1 MSLPTDPIAVFDSG
15 IGGISVLRH
24 LLTLL
29 PHENYIYLGD
39 SANAP
44 YGEKR
49 VSEVREL
56 TFSRVEELL
65 GKGAKA
71 VVIACNTATSA
82 AASELRAA
90 YPDTV
95 IVGIE
100 PALKPAAAWQ
110 SGATVLVMATPMTLR
125 EEKFLL
131 LRQKWSGDARV
142 IELPCYGL
150 AEMIEQGITEGP
162 ELEAYLDR
170 VFREVPR
177 QKVTAVVL
185 GCTHY
190 PHVRSAIAAY
200 FEPSVRIFDGGE
212 GTARETCRRL
222 QEASLLNPGQSP
234 GRVEIINTGSPELAE
249 LCYRLLREN
258 ENAASNSLP

>member
-1 MSLPTDPIAVFDSG
+1 MPVPSDPIAVFDSG

-44 YGEKR
+44 YGEKS
-49 VSEVREL
+49 VSLVREL
-56 TFSRVEELL
+56 AFARVEELL
-65 GKGAKA
+65 RSGAKA

-82 AASELRAA
+82 AAAELRAA

-100 PALKPAAAWQ
+100 PALKPAAACQ
-110 SGATVLVMATPMTLR
+110 PGSTVLVMATPMTLR

-131 LRQKWSGDARV
+131 LRAKWSGDSH
-142 IELPCYGL
+142 IIDLPCHGL
-150 AEMIEQGITEGP
+150 AEMIEQGITQGP
-162 ELEAYLDR
+162 ELEAYLEDL
-170 VFREVPR
+170 FKDVPR
-177 QKVTAVVL
+177 QQITAVVL

-190 PHVRSAIAAY
+190 PHIRSAIAS
-200 FEPSVRIFDGGE
+200 FFRPDVRIFDGGE

-222 QEASLLNPGQSP
+222 REAGLLNPAETS
-234 GRVEIINTGSPELAE
+234 GRVKMINTAGSEMAE
-249 LCYRLLREN
+249 LCYKLLGEDYH
-258 ENAASNSLP
+258 A